1 MLVISF
7 KTASYA
13 IQYFENLQRFR
24 CSIGFSLNGL
34 PDGSTEYDEESQQRD
49 HQGAQVPVHRLVIAV
64 QVW

>member
-13 IQYFENLQRFR
+13 IQYFENIQTFR
-24 CSIGFSLNGL
+24 CSIGSSLNGL
-34 PDGSTEYDEESQQRD
+34 PDGNTEYDEECQQRV
-49 HQGAQVPVHRLVIAV
+49 HREAQVPVHRLELAV